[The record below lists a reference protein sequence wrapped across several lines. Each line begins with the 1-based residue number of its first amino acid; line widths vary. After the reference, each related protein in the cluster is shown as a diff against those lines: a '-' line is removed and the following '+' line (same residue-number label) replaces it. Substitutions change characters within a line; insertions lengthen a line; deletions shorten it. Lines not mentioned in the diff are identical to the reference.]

1 MSDDGARRASAS
13 VSGVSETSTSSRSG
27 SALEHALE
35 ASSRAGVREQAAQ
48 RALGGGNVL
57 YDPLGVFLAGER
69 AVASVAGSIDE
80 TAETRDGGADRND
93 DATKRKRP
101 VAVVAASAVRHRAI
115 DDVILRECSSARDG
129 VRQVVVIQPGF
140 GTRPYRLALPDVT
153 WFEVDAMEVLL
164 LKRHLIRAAGGGEK
178 SKPLG
183 AAPSFGGA
191 GKAKTAAGAQETPFA
206 HLATPSVRDVK
217 LVGFDVKKEIL
228 AASRGGGGA
237 GSVGAD
243 AAGADANKKQNAS
256 KSLSTSRLAAAL
268 EKAGFD
274 VTKPCVL
281 VIEDALTTLEPR
293 EVRFLMRSL
302 PACAPGSTLVI
313 AGVPRRVKKWAERN
327 AKAALA
333 SGSATVDPDALRLAE
348 IASRWRCDLERCTP
362 REKGWFLFP
371 FKNRFVKSVSASLA
385 THAAAYGAVADA
397 DVCRADAERVAEF
410 KKKKRGFLGLPGAP
424 GVFLFPV
431 KPKTLVN
438 AFDPFI
444 GKVPVLSAVLKKL
457 NLLDDDA
464 TYVASSSSKLS
475 FFSTA
480 LSTGTFPING
490 SNAFTSVFGL
500 TGNRNTPG
508 APGRPRNP
516 LFFFLNS
523 ATRSAS
529 ARHTSAS
536 ATAPYAAACVA
547 RLALTLFTKRFLKGN
562 RNQPFSRG
570 VHRSRS
576 QRHRLAI
583 SAKRRASGSTV
594 ADPEASAAFAFRS
607 AHFFTRRGT
616 PAMTK
621 VLPGAHA
628 GRLRMRN
635 RTSRGS
641 RVVSASS
648 MTNTHGFV
656 TSKPAFSSA
665 AARRDVERDFD
676 AFCFLFASAPAAS
689 APTLPA
695 PPPPRDAARISFLTS
710 NPTSLTSRTEGVARC
725 AKGVSC
731 APAAVLALPAPPKE
745 GAAPSGLLFSP
756 PPAARMRC
764 RFRSSTSMA
773 STSNHVT
780 SGSARRY
787 GRVPNPGC
795 MTTTCRT
802 PSRAEEHSR
811 RITSSIARCRTAE
824 AATTA
829 TGLLRFVASSFRS
842 APPSRVSAVSS
853 MDPATLATARSPA
866 RNTPSGS

>member
-1 MSDDGARRASAS
+1 MSDDGARRAPAS

-464 TYVASSSSKLS
+464 TYVARVAPRGPPATS
-475 FFSTA
+475 
-480 LSTGTFPING
+480 GTF
-490 SNAFTSVFGL
+490 NAL
-500 TGNRNTPG
+500 
-508 APGRPRNP
+508 
-516 LFFFLNS
+516 
-523 ATRSAS
+523 
-529 ARHTSAS
+529 
-536 ATAPYAAACVA
+536 
-547 RLALTLFTKRFLKGN
+547 
-562 RNQPFSRG
+562 
-570 VHRSRS
+570 
-576 QRHRLAI
+576 
-583 SAKRRASGSTV
+583 
-594 ADPEASAAFAFRS
+594 
-607 AHFFTRRGT
+607 
-616 PAMTK
+616 
-621 VLPGAHA
+621 
-628 GRLRMRN
+628 
-635 RTSRGS
+635 
-641 RVVSASS
+641 
-648 MTNTHGFV
+648 
-656 TSKPAFSSA
+656 
-665 AARRDVERDFD
+665 
-676 AFCFLFASAPAAS
+676 
-689 APTLPA
+689 
-695 PPPPRDAARISFLTS
+695 
-710 NPTSLTSRTEGVARC
+710 
-725 AKGVSC
+725 
-731 APAAVLALPAPPKE
+731 VLAVVPRARQG
-745 GAAPSGLLFSP
+745 GAS
-756 PPAARMRC
+756 C
-764 RFRSSTSMA
+764 RFRQSEKKYARAHRRGVRGVLAGCLNTVFGTGLGRVA
-773 STSNHVT
+773 VVT
-780 SGSARRY
+780 GSVLLGHRY
-787 GRVPNPGC
+787 GDDLSREARKVAARTRDAGRGALDAGRRFRDETLVPFAETTVGPFLNEHVATRLPGEV
-795 MTTTCRT
+795 TFFGGEGGKGGGKAPKPKPKAKPKAKSTKK
-802 PSRAEEHSR
+802 AEPK
-811 RITSSIARCRTAE
+811 
-824 AATTA
+824 
-829 TGLLRFVASSFRS
+829 
-842 APPSRVSAVSS
+842 AP
-853 MDPATLATARSPA
+853 TKKK
-866 RNTPSGS
+866 